1 MEPDIESAMNH
12 KLLIYHS
19 DSKIYKEIISKRSPQ
34 LKIHS
39 AARSK
44 EALDFAKKAEIILA
58 WKIPDELLERANRLK
73 WFSSTAAG
81 NEDLIKNPHLPEKV
95 ILTKATVYGEMMAEY
110 VFTYLLY
117 FSRNLSKYFED
128 QKYKVWNRRRP
139 ERLNGKVMGVLGLGS
154 VGKEIAKRGKQFG
167 MSVLGVKRSPEAV
180 MNVDQVFGPEDLKK
194 MIPRVDYLINVL
206 PLTPATYHIL
216 GEEEFSLM
224 KEGAFLF
231 NIGRGKTMD
240 EVALIKVLKTRK
252 ITAVLDVFETEPLPP
267 GSELWNFEN
276 VIITPH
282 VSGINIPEVICE
294 EFVAN
299 YERWMKGEPLI
310 GLVDRNKGY

>member
-1 MEPDIESAMNH
+1 MLH
-12 KLLIYHS
+12 RLLIYHS
-19 DSKIYKEIISKRSPQ
+19 DSEIYAGILTKRLPR
-34 LKIHS
+34 LKIHF
-39 AARSK
+39 ALHPE
-44 EALDFAKKAEIILA
+44 EALDFIEEAEIILS
-58 WKIPDELLERANRLK
+58 WQIPDELLKRAKHLQ
-73 WFSSTAAG
+73 WFSSMAAG
-81 NEDLIKNPHLPEKV
+81 NEDLVKNPYLPKKM

-206 PLTPATYHIL
+206 PLTPATYHLL

-240 EVALIKVLKTRK
+240 EAALIKVLKTRR

-267 GSELWNFEN
+267 GSELWNFEK
-276 VIITPH
+276 VVITPH